1 MNRVIEQDLNSIAND
16 KDIDWTQLKNKTVL
30 ITGAT
35 GLIGSIMVKA
45 INLRN
50 IRYNDNIKMVL
61 LVRNKE
67 NAQKSFLGIG
77 NTIYIENSVENA
89 DLSQVKTNIDFII
102 HAASPTKSKFF
113 VENPVETLNTAV
125 LGTKKI
131 LDIARNKKVQ
141 SMVYLSSM
149 EMYGTLDDKKVT
161 EDKLGYINPLDV
173 RSSYSEG
180 KRMCELYSYSYC
192 SEYGVPVKIA
202 RLAQTFGAG
211 INKNENRVFKYF
223 LDCIINN
230 EDIVLK
236 SHGSTIS
243 NFVYTTDAIKG
254 ILAVLLNGRD
264 GEAYNIVSD
273 NLNMTILDTAEW
285 LAEKYGKGNTNVRI
299 EIPEGQSAFAPDNRM
314 ILANDKIKVL
324 GWKPEYDLKDG
335 YSRLYDYLIEEKKRS
350 SECRI
355 DEEKY

>member
-1 MNRVIEQDLNSIAND
+1 MNSVIEQDLNSISND
-16 KDIDWTQLKNKTVL
+16 QNIDWTQLKNKTVL

-35 GLIGSIMVKA
+35 GLIGSSMVKA

-61 LVRNKE
+61 LVRDKE
-67 NAQKSFLGIG
+67 AAQKRFLGIG
-77 NTIYIENSVENA
+77 NTIYIENSVENV
-89 DLSQVKTNIDFII
+89 DLSQVNTNIDFII

-113 VENPVETLNTAV
+113 VENPVETLNAV

-131 LDIARNKKVQ
+131 LDIARNKNVQ

-149 EMYGTLDDKKVT
+149 EMYGTMDDRKVT
-161 EDKLGYINPLDV
+161 EEKLGYINPLDV

-180 KRMCELYSYSYC
+180 KRICELYSHCYC

-211 INKNENRVFKYF
+211 ISENENRVFKYF
-223 LDCIINN
+223 IDCILNN

-236 SHGSTIS
+236 STGSTIS

-254 ILAVLLNGRD
+254 ILTILLNGRD
-264 GEAYNIVSD
+264 GEAYNIASD
-273 NLNMTILDTAEW
+273 NINMTILDTAKW
-285 LAEKYGKGNTNVRI
+285 LTETYGKGNTKVRI

-314 ILANDKIKVL
+314 ILANDKIKAL
-324 GWKPEYDLKDG
+324 GWKPDYDLKDG
-335 YSRLYDYLIEEKKRS
+335 YSRLYDYLLEERKKS
-350 SECRI
+350 TVPII

>member
-1 MNRVIEQDLNSIAND
+1 MNNVIEQDLNSIAND
-16 KDIDWTQLKNKTVL
+16 KDIDWTQLKNKTIL

-67 NAQKSFLGIG
+67 AAQKCFLGIG
-77 NTIYIENSVENA
+77 NTIYIENSVENV
-89 DLSQVKTNIDFII
+89 DLSQVTTNIDFII

-131 LDIARNKKVQ
+131 LDIARNKNVQ

-149 EMYGTLDDKKVT
+149 EMYGTMDDRKVT

-180 KRMCELYSYSYC
+180 KRICELYAHSYC

-211 INKNENRVFKYF
+211 ISENENRVFKYF
-223 LDCIINN
+223 IDCILND

-236 SHGSTIS
+236 STGSTIS

-254 ILAVLLNGRD
+254 ILAVLLRGRD
-264 GEAYNIVSD
+264 GEAYNIASD
-273 NLNMTILDTAEW
+273 NINMTILDTAKW
-285 LAEKYGKGNTNVRI
+285 LTETYGKGNTKVRI

-314 ILANDKIKVL
+314 MLANDKIKAL

-335 YSRLYDYLIEEKKRS
+335 YSRLYYYLLEERKK
-350 SECRI
+350 
-355 DEEKY
+355 EKVNNGR